1 MQDTLQVNKRETS
14 AGAAENFPSDDDFVK
29 DDKNQSKQD
38 DDKGIEMA
46 AGEAVALNEMDGGED
61 EDRDKQDADIVGGQQ
76 GPVDNDFSEDKFQTS
91 N

>member
-1 MQDTLQVNKRETS
+1 
-14 AGAAENFPSDDDFVK
+14 
-29 DDKNQSKQD
+29 
-38 DDKGIEMA
+38 MA

-61 EDRDKQDADIVGGQQ
+61 EDRDKQDADIVGDQQ

>member
-1 MQDTLQVNKRETS
+1 MQDILQVNKRETS
-14 AGAAENFPSDDDFVK
+14 AGAAEKFPSDDDFVK
-29 DDKNQSKQD
+29 DFDKNQGKQD

-61 EDRDKQDADIVGGQQ
+61 EDKQDADIVGDQQ
-76 GPVDNDFSEDKFQTS
+76 GPVDNDFSEDKFQIS